1 MSSKEIFP
9 ATAEHPVPGGEVR
22 LLGAMDQVT
31 GAMTMVDFGHARILV
46 DCGFAQGRAARTW
59 QFPEH
64 ARDADA
70 VVLTHGHLDHVG
82 SLPQLFGYGWR
93 GPVFGTA
100 PTLQIATTVLRDSI
114 RLNGGTQ
121 NESDEFAAELISRFK
136 PLKYD
141 QAIRGVGGLD
151 GALWMREAGHILGSA
166 SVEIETDSARLIVSG
181 DLGRQGT
188 PILRDPH
195 TAWQRGR
202 PVDLVVL
209 ESTYGDREHQHDHAG
224 VREELAS
231 IIHKACEDGGHILV
245 PAFAIG
251 RTQALLYHLNALI
264 EDRRL
269 PELVVAI
276 DTPMGL
282 RVTDTYK
289 RFRMLYDADAL
300 DRMAHGDDPL
310 DFEDL
315 YAVSRAWQSRRLRDS
330 DRNMLIIAGSGMCTG
345 GRIVGHLKE
354 LLPVKETCVLM
365 VGYQARGTPGLA
377 IQSAGRKAKEQD
389 PDDPPPTVRLQDE
402 EIEVRADI
410 NTLSGLSAHADRNEL
425 RSWLDS
431 VPDVRRVALHH
442 GEMDVQH
449 KFANWLRS
457 GS

>member
-209 ESTYGDREHQHDHAG
+209 
-224 VREELAS
+224 
-231 IIHKACEDGGHILV
+231 
-245 PAFAIG
+245 
-251 RTQALLYHLNALI
+251 
-264 EDRRL
+264 
-269 PELVVAI
+269 
-276 DTPMGL
+276 
-282 RVTDTYK
+282 
-289 RFRMLYDADAL
+289 
-300 DRMAHGDDPL
+300 
-310 DFEDL
+310 
-315 YAVSRAWQSRRLRDS
+315 
-330 DRNMLIIAGSGMCTG
+330 
-345 GRIVGHLKE
+345 
-354 LLPVKETCVLM
+354 
-365 VGYQARGTPGLA
+365 VGYYTLLA
-377 IQSAGRKAKEQD
+377 MA
-389 PDDPPPTVRLQDE
+389 L
-402 EIEVRADI
+402 EIF
-410 NTLSGLSAHADRNEL
+410 TEL
-425 RSWLDS
+425 DTT
-431 VPDVRRVALHH
+431 
-442 GEMDVQH
+442 
-449 KFANWLRS
+449 
-457 GS
+457 